1 MSVQSPFKISEIELN
16 NIQYKNIKES
26 TNRKIIFIKYRE
38 NKKHKNLVFQLPT
51 LVNDSSIDSKDIEII
66 LNTKDN
72 NKKAKLI
79 NFLNEL
85 DNKIIQD
92 AKLNAS
98 VWFDHIQ
105 DKTNVNYNH
114 IIRNF
119 KDNESIKFKILNE
132 KEFKTNLFID
142 DEIKIDIEDIPT
154 NGEIKCILELY
165 AIWINGNNFGPI
177 IRPVILSFLPDT
189 DTEYNY
195 EILNE
200 TEAAPNNYDMDSDI
214 DSDIDL
220 DMNNNSKVKFNN
232 TNIDSNMNNNS
243 KVKFNNTNIDSN
255 MNNNSK
261 VKFNNTNINSDNN
274 SEITSNTISEIIS
287 NNTSES
293 NSNKRSESSS
303 NKKIESNSNKKIE
316 SNSNKKIESNSNK
329 KVESNDIISITSILS
344 SKEAKLDSESDELN
358 LNFTNNNK
366 KQSDI
371 FLKNIFENNSSSTSS
386 DLNEDKF
393 SKFLLNT

>member
-26 TNRKIIFIKYRE
+26 TNRKIIFIKYKE
-38 NKKHKNLVFQLPT
+38 NKKYKNLVFQLPT

-195 EILNE
+195 EILMKDNSLLEDKLAELNE
-200 TEAAPNNYDMDSDI
+200 NTIISSMNDMKEKYEELVSNSVCITKYNTLKRCYTVNYELVRTFFNIHVVIKNNLQMLRNTVRK
-214 DSDIDL
+214 DL
-220 DMNNNSKVKFNN
+220 DTIKYYELKVGDPSSEDSTHNKAYGSMASLNK
-232 TNIDSNMNNNS
+232 ID
-243 KVKFNNTNIDSN
+243 
-255 MNNNSK
+255 
-261 VKFNNTNINSDNN
+261 
-274 SEITSNTISEIIS
+274 
-287 NNTSES
+287 
-293 NSNKRSESSS
+293 
-303 NKKIESNSNKKIE
+303 
-316 SNSNKKIESNSNK
+316 
-329 KVESNDIISITSILS
+329 
-344 SKEAKLDSESDELN
+344 AKLSLIGEL
-358 LNFTNNNK
+358 
-366 KQSDI
+366 SM
-371 FLKNIFENNSSSTSS
+371 
-386 DLNEDKF
+386 LNELQKYDENDDF
-393 SKFLLNT
+393 YHSDMYE